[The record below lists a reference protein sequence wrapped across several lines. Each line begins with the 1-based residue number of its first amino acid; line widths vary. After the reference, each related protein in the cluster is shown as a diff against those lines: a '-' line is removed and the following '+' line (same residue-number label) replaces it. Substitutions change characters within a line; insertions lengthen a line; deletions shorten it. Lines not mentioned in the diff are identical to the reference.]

1 VDGNVSVLIVS
12 CSCRLRDKAGLFAA
26 ILPRFIYS
34 IFSSSEMLRRGS
46 IIVNNVDVLY
56 RICQR
61 AKEVGA
67 L

>member
-1 VDGNVSVLIVS
+1 VDGNVSVSIVS
-12 CSCRLRDKAGLFAA
+12 CSRRLRAKAGLFGA
-26 ILPRFIYS
+26 ILPRFIHS
-34 IFSSSEMLRRGS
+34 IFSSSEMLRWGS
-46 IIVNNVDVLY
+46 IIVNNVDILH